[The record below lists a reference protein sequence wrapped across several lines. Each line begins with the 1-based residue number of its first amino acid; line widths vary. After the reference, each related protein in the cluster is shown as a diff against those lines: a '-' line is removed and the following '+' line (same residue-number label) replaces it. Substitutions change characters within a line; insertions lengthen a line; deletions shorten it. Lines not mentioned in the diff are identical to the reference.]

1 MEHKTSKEVV
11 SITYTQEKIF
21 FAAAT
26 FRFGQ
31 IEKLA
36 MYFGL

>member
-1 MEHKTSKEVV
+1 MEHKTSKEVA
-11 SITYTQEKIF
+11 SITYTLEKNF